1 MKFMRLGTRP
11 DTFYTGEATRMMISD
26 LPSDLTIRINNI
38 TYLLHKFPL
47 LPKCGLLQLLCSG
60 RGHAGSVTLDL
71 HDIPGG
77 EDAFELCAKF
87 CYGIKIDLSAHNF
100 VPAICAA
107 MFLRMIET
115 VGDGNFVSKLEVF
128 FNSCILEGWK
138 DSIVALQTTERFPE
152 WSESLGIIRRCID
165 SVVDKILTPPP
176 KVRWSYTY
184 TRPGYAQKKHHKSAP
199 KDWWT
204 EDIADL
210 NVDLFRCVVNTV
222 RSTNMLLPQL
232 VGEALHVYACRWLPD
247 FTRGRPDPETSTA
260 SQLTQEKLVNGKKQL
275 EMIVILIPEDRGS
288 VSVGFLL
295 RLLSMAN
302 LLRVSPAINMQLI
315 KKCSL
320 QLEEATLND
329 LMLPSHDS
337 CADHHI
343 YDIELV
349 GSVLEG
355 FITQWRKSYS
365 RDEYL
370 LRKVGEIIDSYLQV
384 VSMDA
389 NMPVQK
395 VVSLANVLPEFAR
408 PEHDI
413 LYKTIDIY
421 LNEHPQMSKEEKKHL
436 CSILDCHKLS
446 AEACAHAVK
455 NEKLPLRIVVQV
467 LFFEHEKHGRKS
479 TRSHEKQQ
487 PEIQPQGIEQ
497 TETTVCSL
505 ERSQLFS
512 GERSSKQEDAKRRS
526 APSSTLQKLEPE
538 SEQKSRWKKVGEMG
552 SDDGDERGIMEERS
566 IQDLTKIRMRRS
578 KSEHGRRKGK

>member
-11 DTFYTGEATRMMISD
+11 DTFYTGEATRTMISD
-26 LPSDLTIRINNI
+26 LPSDLTICINNV

-47 LPKCGLLQLLCSG
+47 LPKCGLLQLLCSD
-60 RGHAGSVTLDL
+60 RGSDTRSVTLEL

-100 VPAICAA
+100 VQVICAA
-107 MFLRMIET
+107 KFLRMTES
-115 VGDGNFVSKLEVF
+115 VGNGNFVSKLEVF

-138 DSIVALQTTERFPE
+138 DSVVALQTTERFPE

-184 TRPGYAQKKHHKSAP
+184 TRPGYAQNKHHKSAP

-210 NVDLFRCVVNTV
+210 NIDLFRCVLNTV
-222 RSTNMLLPQL
+222 RSTNMLPSQL
-232 VGEALHVYACRWLPD
+232 IGEALHVYACRWLPD
-247 FTRGRPDPETSTA
+247 VTRGRSDPETSTA
-260 SQLTQEKLVNGKKQL
+260 SQLTQEKSVNGRKQL

-315 KKCSL
+315 NKCGL

-337 CADHHI
+337 SGDHHI

-365 RDEYL
+365 RDEYS
-370 LRKVGEIIDSYLQV
+370 LRKVGKLIDSYLQV
-384 VSMDA
+384 VCTDA

-408 PEHDI
+408 PEHEN
-413 LYKTIDIY
+413 LYKAINIY
-421 LNEHPQMSKEEKKHL
+421 LNEHPQMSKEDKKHL

-455 NEKLPLRIVVQV
+455 NERLPLRTVVQV
-467 LFFEHEKHGRKS
+467 LFFEHEKHGGKA
-479 TRSHEKQQ
+479 TRSHKSEQ
-487 PEIQPQGIEQ
+487 PEIQ
-497 TETTVCSL
+497 
-505 ERSQLFS
+505 LFS
-512 GERSSKQEDAKRRS
+512 SEWSSKQEDARHRS
-526 APSSTLQKLEPE
+526 APSSTRQKLEPE
-538 SEQKSRWKKVGEMG
+538 SERKSRWKNNGEMG
-552 SDDGDERGIMEERS
+552 SDNEREIMEEGS
-566 IQDLTKIRMRRS
+566 KQELNKIRMQRS
-578 KSEHGRRKGK
+578 KSEHRHRKGK

>member
-11 DTFYTGEATRMMISD
+11 DTFYTGEATRTMISD
-26 LPSDLTIRINNI
+26 VPSDLTIRINNI
-38 TYLLHKFPL
+38 TYLLHKFPF
-47 LPKCGLLQLLCSG
+47 LPKCGLLQILCSNSG
-60 RGHAGSVTLDL
+60 DTRSVTLEL

-100 VPAICAA
+100 VPVICAA
-107 MFLRMIET
+107 KFLRMTES
-115 VGDGNFVSKLEVF
+115 VGNGNFVSKLEVF

-138 DSIVALQTTERFPE
+138 DSVVALRTTERFPE

-210 NVDLFRCVVNTV
+210 NIDLFRCVVKTV
-222 RSTNMLLPQL
+222 RSTNMLPPQL
-232 VGEALHVYACRWLPD
+232 IGEALHVYACRWLPD
-247 FTRGRPDPETSTA
+247 VTRGRSDPETSTA
-260 SQLTQEKLVNGKKQL
+260 SQLTQEKSVKGKKLL

-302 LLRVSPAINMQLI
+302 LLRVSPAINMQLVN
-315 KKCSL
+315 KCGL

-329 LMLPSHDS
+329 LMLPLHDFPG
-337 CADHHI
+337 DHHI

-349 GSVLEG
+349 GAVLEG
-355 FITQWRKSYS
+355 FIAHWRKSYS
-365 RDEYL
+365 RDKHS
-370 LRKVGEIIDSYLQV
+370 LRKVGKLIDSYLQV
-384 VSMDA
+384 VSKDA
-389 NMPVQK
+389 NMPVQE

-408 PEHDI
+408 PEHDN
-413 LYKTIDIY
+413 LYKAINIY
-421 LNEHPQMSKEEKKHL
+421 LNEHPQMSKEDKKHL

-455 NEKLPLRIVVQV
+455 NERLPLRTVVQV
-467 LFFEHEKHGRKS
+467 LFIEQEK
-479 TRSHEKQQ
+479 TRSHKSEQ
-487 PEIQPQGIEQ
+487 PAIQPQGREP
-497 TETTVCSL
+497 TETK
-505 ERSQLFS
+505 S
-512 GERSSKQEDAKRRS
+512 GERSSKPEDARHRS
-526 APSSTLQKLEPE
+526 APSSTRQKLEPE
-538 SEQKSRWKKVGEMG
+538 SERKSRRKNVGEMG
-552 SDDGDERGIMEERS
+552 SDNERGIMEEGS
-566 IQDLTKIRMRRS
+566 KQELIKIRLQRS